1 MNLADE
7 RRLDIKVGMDSAQ
20 LAQDIKTAKNH
31 IRTFGTEIRKADAE
45 MRAFGKSSDTLSQ
58 KKKSLTSQLKSQ
70 EKAMDLLNKAYT
82 DQVAKSGEGSQQS
95 QKLKRDINNLGAE
108 MAKTQGKIDLVNQE
122 ISEYAES
129 SDGAGDSTVDLYN
142 NISKSN
148 DQLKAN
154 ESNLKSAE
162 SAVKLYGTSQE
173 TLKDK
178 ISALGGVQDAQKNKM
193 EALQAAYDREVSKS
207 GESSAAAQKLSTE
220 MGNLQAAMNNTQGEI
235 DKTTQELSELGAEA
249 PQVEQDIGAIKT
261 ALQTMVMEHVIEF
274 LTKVGDKLLEIG
286 KNAVSTAADIQAHNA
301 LFEQVFGNMNDGADQ
316 TVSKIDEAYEAVG
329 RLSQETGIMGTA
341 LEEGYL
347 GMAQQFQSL
356 GTGAEDSLLLA
367 ERAMLTAADAAAAY
381 NMELGD
387 AQGLIQSFIKGNNS
401 AAERVGIFAR
411 ESNLLAFAVE
421 KGYVDTTEATKK
433 FAEESSI
440 AVEKAQKKYTKAV
453 EKYGEG
459 STEAKDAQLKLND
472 ALQKQEDGLQIT
484 AKEWANLDEN
494 IKQAARV
501 EYIENMY
508 GLANV
513 TGQAAREA
521 DEWNTV
527 TQNLT
532 EAQRQLYGALGE
544 QALEMLIPVIK
555 SLTDIL
561 MSLLETFKSLS
572 PQAKKVIT
580 VIAGV
585 VIMLAKIAPVVAG
598 IVQAMFLLQ
607 ATTGATFATMAGA
620 AASVLVPVL
629 AIAAAIAAVILV
641 ISKFDEI
648 MAWGK
653 ENWPQVFI
661 PLENAIE
668 AVKNIFSSLGEY
680 ISRSFSGIFDGF
692 GGMWEHV
699 ISAISNVLASI
710 KAVIEAFLTPILN
723 FITENQELILSTFKR
738 VWDFILL
745 IIQTVMALIGPIIF
759 TAWVAITNFLTT
771 TFEVIKQIVEVG
783 MNVILGIIK
792 IIMQVINGDWAG
804 AWESI
809 KQLVSDVWLLIKTII
824 QGVLTQIQ
832 SIITNVLILVSGVI
846 FGAFNA
852 IATFTKA
859 IWDVIGDFVK
869 DAWQI
874 IKTVVTTG
882 ATIVKD
888 KVVSAFTTLKNKST
902 ELWGAIKEFIV
913 NAWGAIKDSLDSV
926 GSIVSNVISSF
937 QRLRDNI
944 VNIFDGIKNKI
955 TDTWNNVKDKI
966 SALNPFGAKQEQRV
980 GVVYD
985 DDPYSFNPATG
996 YTSQSDLTDT
1006 GASLFGAI
1014 SAINSSV
1021 NSIKRGTNSTFNGLN
1036 DLYNVPINTNSLSG
1050 KGNSRQQNDPSLELL
1065 SMILEAILEGN
1076 NKSLDVNWQDQVI
1089 AKLLYKPL
1097 KNYGNII
1104 ENRRDKSRGVT
1115 NY

>member
-1 MNLADE
+1 MADT
-7 RRLDIKVGMDSAQ
+7 RRLDIKVGMSSAQ

-31 IRTFGTEIRKADAE
+31 IRTFKTEVKKADAG
-45 MRAFGKSSDTLSQ
+45 MRAFGKSSDSLSK

-70 EKAMDLLNKAYT
+70 EKAMELLNKAYT
-82 DQVAKSGEGSQQS
+82 DQIAKSGEGSQQS

-108 MAKTQGKIDLVNQE
+108 MAKTQGKIDYVSQE
-122 ISEYAES
+122 ISEYSETS
-129 SDGAGDSTVDLYN
+129 KGAGDSTVDLYN

-162 SAVKLYGTSQE
+162 SAVKLYGASQE

-178 ISALGGVQDAQKNKM
+178 ISALGGVRDAQKNKM
-193 EALQAAYDREVSKS
+193 EALQSAYDREVSKS
-207 GESSAAAQKLSTE
+207 GESSSAAQKLASE
-220 MGNLQAAMNNTQGEI
+220 MGNLEASMNNTQGEI
-235 DKTTQELSELGAEA
+235 EKTTQELSELGDEA
-249 PQVEQDIGAIKT
+249 PQVEQDVGAIKT
-261 ALQTMVMEHVIEF
+261 ALQAMVMEHVIEF
-274 LTKVGDKLLEIG
+274 LSRVGDKLLEIG
-286 KNAVSTAADIQAHNA
+286 KNAVSAAADIEAHDA
-301 LFEQVFGNMNDGADQ
+301 LFAQVFGNMNDGADE

-329 RLSQETGIMGTA
+329 RLSDETGIMGTA
-341 LEEGYL
+341 LEAGYL

-356 GTGAEDSLLLA
+356 GTGAEDSLSLA

-381 NMELGD
+381 NLELD
-387 AQGLIQSFIKGNNS
+387 TSQGAIQSFIKGNNA

-421 KGYVDTTEATKK
+421 KGYVDTAEATKE
-433 FAEESSI
+433 FAEESAV
-440 AVEKAQKKYTKAV
+440 AVEKAEKRYTKAV
-453 EKYGEG
+453 SKYGEG

-472 ALQKQEDGLQIT
+472 ALQKQEDGLQVT
-484 AKEWANLDEN
+484 AKEWANLDESV
-494 IKQAARV
+494 KQAARV

-508 GLANV
+508 GLSNV

-521 DEWNTV
+521 EQWNTV

-532 EAQRQLYGALGE
+532 EAQRQLYKELGD
-544 QALEMLIPVIK
+544 QALEMLIPVIQ
-555 SLTDIL
+555 SLTDI
-561 MSLLETFKSLS
+561 MVSLLETFRNLS

-585 VIMLAKIAPVVAG
+585 VILLAKIAPVVAG

-607 ATTGATFATMAGA
+607 ATTGATFATMASA
-620 AASVLVPVL
+620 AASVLLPVL
-629 AIAAAIAAVILV
+629 AIVAAIAAIVLV
-641 ISKFDEI
+641 ISKFDDI

-653 ENWPQVFI
+653 ENWPQVFV

-680 ISRSFSGIFDGF
+680 VSRSFSGIFDGF
-692 GGMWEHV
+692 GSMWEHIV
-699 ISAISNVLASI
+699 SAISDVLASV

-745 IIQTVMALIGPIIF
+745 IIKTVMALIGPILF
-759 TAWVAITNFLTT
+759 TAWIAITNFLKT
-771 TFEVIKQIVEVG
+771 TFEIIKQIVEVG
-783 MNVILGIIK
+783 MNIVLGIIK

-809 KQLVSDVWLLIKTII
+809 KQLVSDVWSLIQIVIK
-824 QGVLTQIQ
+824 GALTQIQ
-832 SIITNVLILVSGVI
+832 SIITGGLMIVSGVI
-846 FGAFNA
+846 FGIFNA
-852 IATFTKA
+852 IATFIKA
-859 IWDVIGDFVK
+859 IWDVIGGFVK

-874 IKTVVTTG
+874 IKTVISTG
-882 ATIVKD
+882 AKIVKD

-926 GSIVSNVISSF
+926 GGIVTNVISSF
-937 QRLRDNI
+937 QQLKDDI
-944 VNIFDGIKNKI
+944 VNIFDGIKDKI
-955 TDTWNNVKDKI
+955 VDTWNNVKDKI
-966 SALNPFGAKQEQRV
+966 SSLNPLGAEKEQRV
-980 GVVYD
+980 NVIYD

-996 YTSQSDLTDT
+996 YGSQSGLTDT
-1006 GASLFGAI
+1006 GASLYGAI

-1021 NSIKRGTNSTFNGLN
+1021 NSIRRGTNSTFNGLN
-1036 DLYNVPINTNSLSG
+1036 DLYDVPINTNGLSG
-1050 KGNSRQQNDPSLELL
+1050 KGSSRQQNDPSLELL
-1065 SMILEAILEGN
+1065 SMILEAVLEGN

-1097 KNYGNII
+1097 KNYGNVI